1 MQGPTFVLPAK
12 QRGISLSGL
21 IFVLAVL
28 GVIAVFAMKVFP
40 TYLEYKAS
48 KDAIAAAKA
57 TSGSDREMRQ
67 AFDKNA
73 DINRIEAIAG
83 SDLIIS
89 KESGETEL
97 SFAYQ
102 KKVPLFANV
111 SLLIDYAATTAR
123 GGVAPTPAG
132 SAAAVK

>member
-1 MQGPTFVLPAK
+1 MHSTFVFPK
-12 QRGISLSGL
+12 SQRGISLSGL

-28 GVIAVFAMKVFP
+28 GFIGVFAMKVFP
-40 TYLEYKAS
+40 TYLEYKSS

-57 TSGSDREMRQ
+57 TNGSPMEMRQ

-73 DINRIEAIAG
+73 DINRIETIAG
-83 SDLIIS
+83 KDLLIS
-89 KESGETEL
+89 KETGETEL

-102 KKVPLFANV
+102 KKIPMFANV

-123 GGVAPTPAG
+123 NGAAP
-132 SAAAVK
+132 AADATAAK

>member
-1 MQGPTFVLPAK
+1 MHSTFVFPK
-12 QRGISLSGL
+12 SQRGISLSGL

-28 GVIAVFAMKVFP
+28 GFIGVFAMKVFP

-57 TSGSDREMRQ
+57 TNGSPMEMRQ

-73 DINRIEAIAG
+73 DINRIETITG
-83 SDLIIS
+83 KDLLIS
-89 KESGETEL
+89 KETGDTEL

-102 KKVPLFANV
+102 KKIPMFANV

-123 GGVAPTPAG
+123 NGAAP
-132 SAAAVK
+132 AADATAAK